1 MKPFM
6 LFSSSSTSNNGGGD
20 FVDGTENRY
29 GTGTAQIQ
37 SMREYYKQVAGL
49 PSAYVGEEFTSVYD
63 FNAGS
68 LTGLADKISQNIRC
82 P

>member
-1 MKPFM
+1 M

-20 FVDGTENRY
+20 FVDETERTYGNR
-29 GTGTAQIQ
+29 GKGTAQIQ
-37 SMREYYKQVAGL
+37 AMRDYYKQVAGL
-49 PSAYVGEEFTSVYD
+49 PNAYVGEEFTSVYN

-68 LTGLADKISQNIRC
+68 LTGLADKISENIRC